1 MKLNITKDKL
11 TRVLLSA
18 NPVLANCKGSKKAV
32 RIFLNMLGM
41 KNIVT
46 SQTIRTVFTLTGLE
60 NVENDTTYLNYL
72 KSEIFGIV
80 HNGFGTYLKDIS
92 QNTDCLKATSQADD
106 GIVSILD
113 VDVDYVSSTS
123 VEISFKPCDYV
134 AITQWNI
141 NNPSEHVNTDVS
153 INEMNKILVKA
164 NNEFI
169 KFFNERN
176 KSQWVRLGNATVANS
191 AVIVSQ
197 YSSDNDEFSVLITN
211 VTDKEMLSAKST
223 LAKQLQEILPI
234 NMIVEADNIIGCAN
248 E

>member
-11 TRVLLSA
+11 TRMLLSA

-41 KNIVT
+41 KNIIT
-46 SQTIRTVFTLTGLE
+46 SQTLRTVFTLTGLT

-80 HNGFGTYLKDIS
+80 HNGFGTYIKDIN
-92 QNTDCLKATSQADD
+92 QNTDCFKATSPTD
-106 GIVSILD
+106 GNVSILD
-113 VDVDYVSSTS
+113 VDVNYVSSTS
-123 VEISFKPCDYV
+123 VEVSFRPYDYLEI
-134 AITQWNI
+134 AQWNM
-141 NNPSEHVNTDVS
+141 NYPNEQVNTNVS

-164 NNEFI
+164 NNEFV

-176 KSQWVRLGNATVANS
+176 KSQWTRLGNAKLAKS
-191 AVIVSQ
+191 AVTVSQ
-197 YSSDNDEFSVLITN
+197 YSVDNDAFSILITN
-211 VTDKEMLSAKST
+211 VTDKELANVKSV

>member
-18 NPVLANCKGSKKAV
+18 NPILANCKGSKKAV

-46 SQTIRTVFTLTGLE
+46 SQTLRTVFTLTGLT

-80 HNGFGTYLKDIS
+80 HNCFGTYIKDIN
-92 QNTDCLKATSQADD
+92 QNTDCLKATSPTN
-106 GIVSILD
+106 GNVSILD
-113 VDVDYVSSTS
+113 VDVNYVSSTS
-123 VEISFKPCDYV
+123 VEISFRPYDYMEIV
-134 AITQWNI
+134 QWNMYYPNEQI
-141 NNPSEHVNTDVS
+141 NTNVS

-164 NNEFI
+164 NNEFV

-176 KSQWVRLGNATVANS
+176 KSQWTHLGNAKLAKN
-191 AVIVSQ
+191 AVSVSQ
-197 YSSDNDEFSVLITN
+197 YSTDNDEFSVLITN
-211 VTDKEMLSAKST
+211 VTDKEMLAAKST
-223 LAKQLQEILPI
+223 LANQLQEILPI